1 MLTCYKTPYPPYL
14 FSDIILRLVYLTTS
28 KCPHSRYIIITK
40 LRQLLPS
47 YEAGGHHDPPYTHEE
62 EMAIVEAKK
71 SDPASA
77 DEVFE
82 NIFVGNKAAAED
94 TQFLLRLTN
103 QVCF

>member
-1 MLTCYKTPYPPYL
+1 MTWPL
-14 FSDIILRLVYLTTS
+14 
-28 KCPHSRYIIITK
+28 K
-40 LRQLLPS
+40 LRHPLHS
-47 YEAGGHHDPPYTHEE
+47 YEAGGNHDPPYTHEE

-94 TQFLLRLTN
+94 TQFLLRLTL
-103 QVCF
+103 QVCFSYNR

>member
-1 MLTCYKTPYPPYL
+1 
-14 FSDIILRLVYLTTS
+14 
-28 KCPHSRYIIITK
+28 
-40 LRQLLPS
+40 
-47 YEAGGHHDPPYTHEE
+47 
-62 EMAIVEAKK
+62 MAIVEAKK

-103 QVCF
+103 QLCFKFSYNSYFVDVGKESLTFSTWLQTGR

>member
-1 MLTCYKTPYPPYL
+1 
-14 FSDIILRLVYLTTS
+14 
-28 KCPHSRYIIITK
+28 
-40 LRQLLPS
+40 
-47 YEAGGHHDPPYTHEE
+47 
-62 EMAIVEAKK
+62 MAIVEAKK

-103 QVCF
+103 RVCFYFSHNRLLM